1 MTDNL
6 TNKAATKINRGTR
19 DTKLAFFQG
28 FLRRPQTVG
37 SVIPSSRFLESRI
50 LKYADI
56 GESDTVV
63 ELGPGTGGT
72 THALLNELGPRGRLL
87 SIEVDA
93 EFVELLKDI
102 DDTRLIP
109 HHGSAEDISSI
120 LAMHHLDSPDI
131 VISGI
136 PFSTMPTE
144 VGERII
150 REIHDVLPPGK
161 SFVAYQ
167 FRDRVAELAT
177 PVFGKPEVSLELIN
191 IPPMRVYKWTV
202 EKKPQSVRETA

>member
-1 MTDNL
+1 MNDNI
-6 TNKAATKINRGTR
+6 TGKATKVNKVNR

-37 SVIPSSRFLESRI
+37 SVIPSSRFLEQRI
-50 LKYADI
+50 LKHADI
-56 GESDTVV
+56 GKNDTVV

-72 THALLNELGPRGRLL
+72 THTLLNELGPRGRLL
-87 SIEVDA
+87 SIEVEE
-93 EFVELLKDI
+93 EFVEMLKEI
-102 DDTRLIP
+102 DDPRLIP
-109 HHGSAEDISSI
+109 HHGSAVDIASI
-120 LAMHHLDSPDI
+120 LAMHHLAAPDV

-144 VGERII
+144 IGEKIVRA
-150 REIHDVLPPGK
+150 IHDVLRPGK

-167 FRDRVAELAT
+167 MRDRVAELAT

-202 EKKPQSVRETA
+202 EKKTEVVRETA

>member
-1 MTDNL
+1 MTDHLND
-6 TNKAATKINRGTR
+6 KIHRAGRANR

-37 SVIPSSRFLESRI
+37 SVIPSSRFLERRI
-50 LKYADI
+50 LKYANI
-56 GESDTVV
+56 GKNDTVV

-72 THALLNELGPRGRLL
+72 TRALLNELGPRGKLL
-87 SIEVDA
+87 SIEVES
-93 EFVELLKDI
+93 EFVELLKEI
-102 DDTRLIP
+102 DDPRFIP
-109 HHGSAEDISSI
+109 HHGSAEDIASI
-120 LAMHHLDSPDI
+120 LAMHHLGNPDV

-136 PFSTMPTE
+136 PFSTMPHE
-144 VGERII
+144 IGNKIVRA
-150 REIHDVLPPGK
+150 IHDVLPPGK

-167 FRDRVAELAT
+167 LRDRVAELAT

-202 EKKPQSVRETA
+202 EKSPQSVRETA